1 MTTTHAPTH
10 THPPRTA
17 RHSPAVTF
25 TLHLAGMA
33 VAMVLGMLLLLP
45 VVAAVGGALGW
56 DASTA
61 SVEAT
66 ALAMAVTMTLGM
78 GVWMVHRGHG
88 PRAVAEMAAAMAVPF
103 VAGLVPYWA
112 GALSGGDALL
122 VGHVLMLPA
131 MVAVMLLRRD
141 EYTHVHAPSAPRTGW
156 WRAVEAVSH
165 RWPTLLALGLTF
177 DGWLN
182 PGIPSPWLL
191 VALGAEYLVIGTVR
205 RQFRRDALLAAH
217 VAGLVLYVGLAAVA
231 ASVPADLAAW
241 VVAAGWL
248 LHVGWDV
255 ALHRADRVVWRW
267 YAEACIVIDLVVG
280 ATVLLTL

>member
-1 MTTTHAPTH
+1 MTTTHAPTS
-10 THPPRTA
+10 PATA
-17 RHSPAVTF
+17 RHSRALTF

-45 VVAAVGGALGW
+45 VVTAAGAALGW

-61 SVEAT
+61 GPEVT

-78 GVWMVHRGHG
+78 AVWMVHRGHG
-88 PRAVAEMAAAMAVPF
+88 PRPVAEMGAAMALPF
-103 VAGLVPYWA
+103 VVGLVPYWA
-112 GALSGGDALL
+112 GAVGAGDALL
-122 VGHVLMLPA
+122 LGHVLMLPA
-131 MVAVMLLRRD
+131 MVGVMLLRRD
-141 EYTHVHAPSAPRTGW
+141 EYAHAHAHAPSGPRSGW

-191 VALGAEYLVIGTVR
+191 VALGGEYLVIGAAR

-217 VAGLVLYVGLAAVA
+217 VAGLLLYLGLAAVA
-231 ASVPADLAAW
+231 ASAPAEVAAW